1 MCELPIQVLDLCQ
14 VVDVGDLVTA
24 PAIADRQRVLASQ
37 PFTFGC
43 GHPGRWNV
51 GFLARRSDILMIEG
65 LAPI

>member
-1 MCELPIQVLDLCQ
+1 VCELPIQVLDLCQ

-37 PFTFGC
+37 PFTFDAAIQAV
-43 GHPGRWNV
+43 RML